1 MHRRIERL
9 KYSDKI
15 YKQNDF
21 QNLVTPT
28 TDFLPYHFSELQ
40 NALKKCIFAFF
51 PCLQNKHI
59 NTLIIMKHFPAS
71 ELIINGDGSIFHL
84 HLKPEQ
90 LADNVILVGDPGRV
104 ALVAAYFDTQ
114 ECSVSSREFN
124 TITGTY
130 KGKHISVIS
139 TGIGT
144 DNIDIVMNELDA
156 LSNIDLETRTEKKEF
171 RQLTII
177 RIGTSGGMQP
187 EIPLGSFLIS
197 EKSIG
202 FDGMLNFYAGRDS
215 VSDLAFEESMKEQL
229 NWNPQWAAP
238 YVVDA
243 DEELV
248 KRIGK
253 NDMLLGTTISANG
266 FYGPQGRVLRI
277 DLADMKIND
286 KIENFRF
293 GKYKITNYEMEGSA
307 IAGLAKLMGH
317 KAMTVCCIIANRRV
331 EAANTDYKP
340 YIEKL
345 VTTVL
350 DRI

>member
-1 MHRRIERL
+1 MEH
-9 KYSDKI
+9 Y
-15 YKQNDF
+15 
-21 QNLVTPT
+21 P
-28 TDFLPYHFSELQ
+28 P
-40 NALKKCIFAFF
+40 
-51 PCLQNKHI
+51 
-59 NTLIIMKHFPAS
+59 S
-71 ELIINGDGSIFHL
+71 ELIVNNDGSIFHL

-104 ALVAAYFDTQ
+104 ALVAKYFDSQ

-124 TITGTY
+124 TITGIY
-130 KGKHISVIS
+130 KGKRITVVS

-144 DNIDIVMNELDA
+144 DNIDIVVNELDA
-156 LSNIDLETRTEKKEF
+156 LSNIDLVKRTNKPQF
-171 RQLTII
+171 RQLNLV

-187 EIPLGSFLIS
+187 DIPLGSFLIS

-202 FDGMLNFYAGRDS
+202 FDGVLNFYANRDS
-215 VSDLAFEESMKEQL
+215 VCDLEFEESMKKQL
-229 NWNPQWAAP
+229 EWNPQFCAP
-238 YVVDA
+238 YVVDSDA
-243 DEELV
+243 ELV
-248 KRIGK
+248 NRIGK
-253 NDMLLGTTISANG
+253 DDMIRGVTISANG
-266 FYGPQGRVLRI
+266 FYGPQGRKLRLP
-277 DLADMKIND
+277 LADPHLND

-293 GKYKITNYEMEGSA
+293 GKYKITNYEMESSA

-345 VTTVL
+345 VQTVL

>member
-1 MHRRIERL
+1 
-9 KYSDKI
+9 
-15 YKQNDF
+15 
-21 QNLVTPT
+21 
-28 TDFLPYHFSELQ
+28 
-40 NALKKCIFAFF
+40 
-51 PCLQNKHI
+51 
-59 NTLIIMKHFPAS
+59 MKHFPPS
-71 ELIINGDGSIFHL
+71 ELIINSDGSIFHL

-90 LADNVILVGDPGRV
+90 LADNIILVGDPGRV
-104 ALVAAYFDTQ
+104 ALVAEYFDSQ
-114 ECSVSSREFN
+114 EHSVSSREFN
-124 TITGTY
+124 TITGIY
-130 KGKHISVIS
+130 KGKRISVIS

-144 DNIDIVMNELDA
+144 DNIDIVMNEIDA
-156 LSNIDLETRTEKKEF
+156 LANIDLTTRTEKSTL
-171 RQLTII
+171 RSLNIV

-202 FDGMLNFYAGRDS
+202 FDGMLNFYAGRDN
-215 VSDLAFEESMKEQL
+215 VSDLGFENELKKQL
-229 NWNPQWAAP
+229 DWNPQLASP

-243 DEELV
+243 DKELV
-248 KRIGK
+248 QKIGK
-253 NDMLLGTTISANG
+253 NDMLRGVTISANG

-277 DLADMKIND
+277 DLADMHIND
-286 KIENFRF
+286 KIENFRYNN
-293 GKYKITNYEMEGSA
+293 YKITNYEMEGSA

>member
-1 MHRRIERL
+1 
-9 KYSDKI
+9 
-15 YKQNDF
+15 
-21 QNLVTPT
+21 
-28 TDFLPYHFSELQ
+28 
-40 NALKKCIFAFF
+40 
-51 PCLQNKHI
+51 
-59 NTLIIMKHFPAS
+59 MKHFPPS
-71 ELIINGDGSIFHL
+71 ELIINADGSIFHL

-90 LADNVILVGDPGRV
+90 LADNIILVGDPGRV
-104 ALVAAYFDTQ
+104 ELIGAYFDTQ

-130 KGKHISVIS
+130 KGKRISVIS

-156 LSNIDLETRTEKKEF
+156 LANIDLKNRTEKPETKS
-171 RQLTII
+171 LNIV

-202 FDGMLNFYAGRDS
+202 FDGVLSFYAGRDA
-215 VSDLAFEESMKEQL
+215 VSDLTFEAELKKQL
-229 NWNPQWAAP
+229 DWNPQLASP
-238 YVVDA
+238 YVVSADA
-243 DEELV
+243 DLV
-248 KRIGK
+248 TKIGQ
-253 NDMLLGTTISANG
+253 NDMLRGVTISANG
-266 FYGPQGRVLRI
+266 FYGPQGRVLRL
-277 DLADMKIND
+277 DLADMHLND
-286 KIENFRF
+286 KIEKFRF
-293 GKYKITNYEMEGSA
+293 GSYKITNYEMEGSA

-350 DRI
+350 ERI

>member
-1 MHRRIERL
+1 
-9 KYSDKI
+9 
-15 YKQNDF
+15 
-21 QNLVTPT
+21 
-28 TDFLPYHFSELQ
+28 
-40 NALKKCIFAFF
+40 
-51 PCLQNKHI
+51 
-59 NTLIIMKHFPAS
+59 MKHFPSS
-71 ELIINGDGSIFHL
+71 ELIINSDGSIFHL

-90 LADNVILVGDPGRV
+90 LADNIILVGDPGRV
-104 ALVAAYFDTQ
+104 ALVAEYFDTQ

-130 KGKHISVIS
+130 KGKRISVIS

-144 DNIDIVMNELDA
+144 DNIDIVMNEIDA
-156 LSNIDLETRTEKKEF
+156 LANIDLNTRTEKD
-171 RQLTII
+171 QLRSLNIV

-187 EIPLGSFLIS
+187 DIPLGSFLIS

-202 FDGMLNFYAGRDS
+202 FDGMINFYAGRDS
-215 VSDLAFEESMKEQL
+215 VSDLAFEEALKRHL
-229 NWNPQWAAP
+229 NWNPQLAAP

-243 DEELV
+243 DTDLV
-248 KRIGK
+248 NKIGRD
-253 NDMLLGTTISANG
+253 DMLRGVTISANG

-277 DLADMKIND
+277 DLADMHIND
-286 KIENFRF
+286 KIESFRY
-293 GKYKITNYEMEGSA
+293 GNYKITNYEMEGSA

>member
-1 MHRRIERL
+1 
-9 KYSDKI
+9 
-15 YKQNDF
+15 
-21 QNLVTPT
+21 
-28 TDFLPYHFSELQ
+28 
-40 NALKKCIFAFF
+40 
-51 PCLQNKHI
+51 
-59 NTLIIMKHFPAS
+59 MKHFPPS
-71 ELIINGDGSIFHL
+71 ELILNSDGSIFHL

-104 ALVAAYFDTQ
+104 ALVAEYFDTQ

-130 KGKHISVIS
+130 KGKRISVIS

-156 LSNIDLETRTEKKEF
+156 LSNIDLENRTEKKDF

-177 RIGTSGGMQP
+177 TIGTSGGMQP

-202 FDGMLNFYAGRDS
+202 FDGMLNFYAGRDA
-215 VSDLAFEESMKEQL
+215 VSDLAFERTLKEQL
-229 NWNPQWAAP
+229 EWNPQLAAP

-243 DEELV
+243 DEELIQ
-248 KRIGK
+248 RIGK
-253 NDMLLGTTISANG
+253 EDMLRGVTISANG

-277 DLADMKIND
+277 DLADMHLND
-286 KIENFRF
+286 KIERFRYDR
-293 GKYKITNYEMEGSA
+293 YKITNYEMEGSA

-350 DRI
+350 NRI

>member
-1 MHRRIERL
+1 
-9 KYSDKI
+9 
-15 YKQNDF
+15 
-21 QNLVTPT
+21 
-28 TDFLPYHFSELQ
+28 
-40 NALKKCIFAFF
+40 
-51 PCLQNKHI
+51 
-59 NTLIIMKHFPAS
+59 MKHFPES
-71 ELIINGDGSIFHL
+71 ELIINSDGSIFHL

-114 ECSVSSREFN
+114 DCSVSSREFN
-124 TITGTY
+124 TITGVY
-130 KGKHISVIS
+130 KGKRISVIS

-156 LSNIDLETRTEKKEF
+156 LSNINLETRTEETDF

-202 FDGMLNFYAGRDS
+202 FDGVLNFYAGRDT
-215 VSDLAFEESMKEQL
+215 VSDLEFEESMKKHL
-229 NWNPQWAAP
+229 VWNPQFAAP

-243 DEELV
+243 DSELV
-248 KRIGK
+248 NRIGK
-253 NDMLLGTTISANG
+253 EDMLRGVTISANG

-277 DLADMKIND
+277 NLADMHLND
-286 KIENFRF
+286 KIESFRY
-293 GKYKITNYEMEGSA
+293 GKYSITNYEMEGSA
-307 IAGLAKLMGH
+307 IAGLSKLMGH

-331 EAANTDYKP
+331 EAATTDYKP

-345 VTTVL
+345 VKTVL

>member
-1 MHRRIERL
+1 
-9 KYSDKI
+9 
-15 YKQNDF
+15 
-21 QNLVTPT
+21 
-28 TDFLPYHFSELQ
+28 
-40 NALKKCIFAFF
+40 
-51 PCLQNKHI
+51 
-59 NTLIIMKHFPAS
+59 MKHFPPS
-71 ELIINGDGSIFHL
+71 ELIINSDGSIFHL

-130 KGKHISVIS
+130 KGKRISVIS

-156 LSNIDLETRTEKKEF
+156 LSNINLETRMEKPDF

-177 RIGTSGGMQP
+177 RIGTSGGMQA

-202 FDGMLNFYAGRDS
+202 FDGVLNFYEGRDS
-215 VSDLAFEESMKEQL
+215 VSDLAFEKSLKEQL
-229 NWNPQWAAP
+229 DWNPQFAAP

-243 DEELV
+243 DTELV
-248 KRIGK
+248 NRIGLD
-253 NDMLLGTTISANG
+253 DMLRGVTISANG

-277 DLADMKIND
+277 NLADMQLND
-286 KIENFRF
+286 KIEKFRY

-307 IAGLAKLMGH
+307 IAGLSALMGH
-317 KAMTVCCIIANRRV
+317 KAMTVCCIIANRRA
-331 EAANTDYKP
+331 EAATTDYKP
-340 YIEKL
+340 FIEKL
-345 VTTVL
+345 VQTVL